1 MPEHYNLYY
10 LLLEDQQNNA
20 MSETR
25 SQQIRQTVELHYRRL
40 HRSGEEKQAGAEEH
54 GPAVNRSD
62 ENY

>member
-25 SQQIRQTVELHYRRL
+25 SQQIRQAVELHYHRL
-40 HRSGEEKQAGAEEH
+40 HHRGEEKQAGAAIRDPGAD
-54 GPAVNRSD
+54 GPD
-62 ENY
+62 K

>member
-25 SQQIRQTVELHYRRL
+25 SQQIRQAVELHYRRL
-40 HRSGEEKQAGAEEH
+40 HRREDVHAGADPGSEHHTAGTEE
-54 GPAVNRSD
+54 
-62 ENY
+62 